1 MWSRIDKQIR
11 FDGEQTRE
19 KKERKGLSLEQRK
32 PIISYS
38 REENELLTKGTSRE
52 IVVELLSEVKKKIDY

>member
-1 MWSRIDKQIR
+1 MVSR
-11 FDGEQTRE
+11 RE
-19 KKERKGLSLEQRK
+19 RKKERKGLSLEQRK